1 MKCPYCVEEIKDEA
15 SACRYCGHDLAFFTP
30 LLKTTND
37 LEKRITSIE
46 RRLSNI
52 DASSQ
57 SRPPASAGKARIIVY
72 SVATAVAPALITSPF
87 PALPQ
92 STNLGLQLLWVTAPL
107 LLAGLWAGAA
117 WPGEHPAR
125 YLALGAVAGGLEAV
139 GILMVDYL
147 LEHNSSIVFT
157 DTRFAVTLLPAAAL
171 IGALLFFGGG
181 LLVDVLEGESKL
193 GIYKVSARH
202 RLLGTRLLRPEW
214 WASLE
219 KLILAMT
226 SVALA
231 ALAAYNRLQ
240 ASVEQEGI
248 TSQMLVVDLESPMY
262 LAIGIVQSVATGN

>member
-1 MKCPYCVEEIKDEA
+1 MKGPYCVEEIKDEA

-72 SVATAVAPALITSPF
+72 SVVTAVAPALITSPF

-147 LEHNSSIVFT
+147 LEHNPSIVFT

-171 IGALLFFGGG
+171 IGALLFVGGG
-181 LLVDVLEGESKL
+181 LLVDVLEGESKP
-193 GIYKVSARH
+193 GIYEVSARH

>member
-1 MKCPYCVEEIKDEA
+1 MKCPYCVEEIKDGA
-15 SACRYCGHDLAFFTP
+15 SACRYCGHDLTFFTP

-57 SRPPASAGKARIIVY
+57 SRPPASAGKARLIVY
-72 SVATAVAPALITSPF
+72 SVATAVTPALITSPF
-87 PALPQ
+87 PALPE

-117 WPGEHPAR
+117 WPGQHPAR

-171 IGALLFFGGG
+171 IGALLFVGGG
-181 LLVDVLEGESKL
+181 LFVDVLEGESEPR
-193 GIYKVSARH
+193 IYEVSARH
-202 RLLGTRLLRPEW
+202 QMLETHFFLTKEW

-226 SVALA
+226 SVAVA
-231 ALAAYNRLQ
+231 ALAAYTGYKQACNRKDLQ
-240 ASVEQEGI
+240 VTCLPLISNHQCI
-248 TSQMLVVDLESPMY
+248 WP
-262 LAIGIVQSVATGN
+262 

>member
-15 SACRYCGHDLAFFTP
+15 RACRYCGHDLTFFTP

-46 RRLSNI
+46 RRLSKM
-52 DASSQ
+52 DDSSQ
-57 SRPPASAGKARIIVY
+57 SRLPASASKARVIVY

-87 PALPQ
+87 PALPE
-92 STNLGLQLLWVTAPL
+92 STNLDLQLLWVTAPL

-117 WPGEHPAR
+117 WPGEHAAR
-125 YLALGAVAGGLEAV
+125 YVALGAAAGGLEAV

-157 DTRFAVTLLPAAAL
+157 DARFSVILLPTAAL
-171 IGALLFFGGG
+171 IGALLFVGGG
-181 LLVDVLEGESKL
+181 LLVDVLEGESKP
-193 GIYKVSARH
+193 GIYEVSARH
-202 RLLGTRLLRPEW
+202 RLLGARLFRPEFW
-214 WASLE
+214 SSLE

-226 SVALA
+226 SVAVA

-240 ASVEQEGI
+240 ASVQQEGF
-248 TSQMLVVDLESPMY
+248 TSHMLAVDLESPMY
-262 LAIGIVQSVATGN
+262 LAIGITQLIAAGN

>member
-1 MKCPYCVEEIKDEA
+1 MKCPYCVEEIKDGA
-15 SACRYCGHDLAFFTP
+15 SACRYCGHDLTFFTP

-57 SRPPASAGKARIIVY
+57 SRPPASAGKARLIVY
-72 SVATAVAPALITSPF
+72 SVATAVTPALITSPF
-87 PALPQ
+87 PALPE

-117 WPGEHPAR
+117 WPGQHPAR

-157 DTRFAVTLLPAAAL
+157 DTRFSVTLLPVAAL
-171 IGALLFFGGG
+171 IGALLFVGGG
-181 LLVDVLEGESKL
+181 LLVDVLEGKSKA
-193 GIYKVSARH
+193 KQRH
-202 RLLGTRLLRPEW
+202 EFVAKNLFIPGASDWL
-214 WASLE
+214 ASLE

-226 SVALA
+226 SVAVA
-231 ALAAYNRLQ
+231 AIAAYNRLQ
-240 ASVEQEGI
+240 ASLQQEGL
-248 TSQMLVVDLESPMY
+248 TSHMLAVDLESPMY